1 MFQKSLNNHQILF
14 YLWPSAGI
22 RLPLLLPP
30 IANPTYE
37 TYNCKKNFSMNMNQA
52 RISKE
57 TDDVSPPHWTSSP
70 HRGPPPPTSPGH
82 PRNPPSDYFLKMFSL
97 FEY

>member
-22 RLPLLLPP
+22 KLPLLLPP

-37 TYNCKKNFSMNMNQA
+37 TYNINYKKKKLFD
-52 RISKE
+52 E
-57 TDDVSPPHWTSSP
+57 HE
-70 HRGPPPPTSPGH
+70 RGK
-82 PRNPPSDYFLKMFSL
+82 D
-97 FEY
+97 